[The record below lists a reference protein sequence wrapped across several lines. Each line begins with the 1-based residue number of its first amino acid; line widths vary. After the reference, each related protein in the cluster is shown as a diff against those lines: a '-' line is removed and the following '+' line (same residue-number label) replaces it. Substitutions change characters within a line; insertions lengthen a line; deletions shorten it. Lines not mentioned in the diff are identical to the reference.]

1 MDLFGGSKGPDT
13 ISANVPINDIVIVFT
28 FEDVPNF
35 ITFYNKEFIYDHKRK
50 GGGTDRLQIKQK
62 FKTAFQCKTKA
73 ETKTVTETGV
83 EVTAGNSGSQC
94 ARPTSPARTDEI
106 RPTILPR
113 PNLSQ
118 KQKSSQCARPTS
130 PARTDEIR
138 STVLPR
144 PNLSQKQKTSQ
155 PSEDE
160 PTELYQSDRSIKIRR
175 DYISFKMG
183 DLKKRLKITAKPNDK
198 KKWMPK
204 EPKQRAELFDSVIK
218 DTFDIFDR
226 IKLNNFES
234 YYFVPLEDFMSQKQT
249 DKIRAHWLSINE
261 KDQLPKPMGYVLMDS
276 SSPITHFT
284 GKFLMIRSI

>member
-1 MDLFGGSKGPDT
+1 MNLFGGSKGPDT
-13 ISANVPINDIVIVFT
+13 ISANVPINDIVIGFT
-28 FEDVPNF
+28 FEDAPNF

-62 FKTAFQCKTKA
+62 FKTAFQCGTNA

-106 RPTILPR
+106 RPTVLPR

-118 KQKSSQCARPTS
+118 KQKSSQPT
-130 PARTDEIR
+130 
-138 STVLPR
+138 
-144 PNLSQKQKTSQ
+144 
-155 PSEDE
+155 EDE
-160 PTELYQSDRSIKIRR
+160 PTESHQSDRSIKIRR

-183 DLKKRLKITAKPNDK
+183 DFKKRLKITAKPNDN
-198 KKWMPK
+198 KKWIPK
-204 EPKQRAELFDSVIK
+204 EPKQRAELFNSVIK
-218 DTFDIFDR
+218 DAFDIFDR
-226 IKLNNFES
+226 IKLSNFES

-249 DKIRAHWLSINE
+249 DKIRTNWLSINE
-261 KDQLPKPMGYVLMDS
+261 KDELPKPMGYVLMDS